1 MQITVFMAG
10 FMARFALPVKGGE
23 ERSSGNRIHPSDD
36 ETRSRVL
43 EIPSPFSRRKIR
55 MAG

>member
-36 ETRSRVL
+36 ETRWRAL
-43 EIPSPFSRRKIR
+43 KIPSPFSRRKIR
-55 MAG
+55 IAG